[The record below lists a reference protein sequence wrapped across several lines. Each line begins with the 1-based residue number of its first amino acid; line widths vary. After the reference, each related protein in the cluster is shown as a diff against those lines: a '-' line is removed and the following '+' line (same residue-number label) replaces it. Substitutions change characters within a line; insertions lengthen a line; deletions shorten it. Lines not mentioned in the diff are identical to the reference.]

1 MNKIKISE
9 DELYVAYAQKLIKH
23 AFFKECNILEQYEKT
38 YTIVFLEGCNVYTIL
53 KQNSNN

>member
-23 AFFKECNILEQYEKT
+23 MHFSKSVIYLNNTRKHTLFFSWKVAT
-38 YTIVFLEGCNVYTIL
+38 YTPF
-53 KQNSNN
+53 